1 MLVDMSFFPP
11 TSPFQIPTLL
21 NKKMISFQNVIIITI
36 ITVICLSVLSSY
48 IRRNFVSTH
57 TIIKACLLTLTDKQ
71 ARIHICTVTLSKNFC
86 GRKQGVWA
94 AGLAVWLHKS
104 LSDTERLSGVLFIK
118 LKKKNKK
125 PPENKNVAHSKP
137 FCAAFTSVCLFSCLG
152 PFRFIKYIQCRRH
165 L

>member
-1 MLVDMSFFPP
+1 MQSHFSDVGRLVFFFFP
-11 TSPFQIPTLL
+11 LL
-21 NKKMISFQNVIIITI
+21 LFKFLHCWIKMISFQNVIIITVI
-36 ITVICLSVLSSY
+36 IVICLSVLTSY

-118 LKKKNKK
+118 LKKKKRK
-125 PPENKNVAHSKP
+125 TSRGQKCCTLETFLCGFHISLP
-137 FCAAFTSVCLFSCLG
+137 FQLPRA
-152 PFRFIKYIQCRRH
+152 I
-165 L
+165 